1 VIFAAAYLLWALQ
14 RMIFNPLDKPE
25 NQSLTDLSRREL
37 AVLLPL
43 ILGIIWLG
51 LYPGP
56 VLRRME
62 PATQR
67 YVDAV
72 QPHADATTA
81 RLGAAPA
88 GGKGRP

>member
-1 VIFAAAYLLWALQ
+1 
-14 RMIFNPLDKPE
+14 MIFNPLNNPE
-25 NQSLTDLSRREL
+25 NEGLKDLSRREL

-43 ILGIIWLG
+43 LIGIVWLG

-67 YVDAV
+67 YVDVV
-72 QPHADATTA
+72 QPHAGASTAA
-81 RLGAAPA
+81 RLGAAAPA
-88 GGKGRP
+88 REGRP